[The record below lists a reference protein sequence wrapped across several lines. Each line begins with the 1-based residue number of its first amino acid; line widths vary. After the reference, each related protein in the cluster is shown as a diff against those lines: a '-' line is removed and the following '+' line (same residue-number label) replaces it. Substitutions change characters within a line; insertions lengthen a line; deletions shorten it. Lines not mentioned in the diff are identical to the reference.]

1 MCGLS
6 RLVNF
11 QKKRIYEDYENCK
24 LSRWEC
30 FCGASVFPQV
40 VGTSISEVD
49 YEHSGME
56 LGTRQEECES
66 D

>member
-1 MCGLS
+1 MYGLS

-24 LSRWEC
+24 LSRREC
-30 FCGASVFPQV
+30 LCGEVIFPQV
-40 VGTSISEVD
+40 VGMCISEVG
-49 YEHSGME
+49 YEHSGLE